1 MRSRRRTPYRTS
13 WESVWTGNTFL
24 SIYDKTIDYY
34 MLKWNYCLLFR
45 QRLEEETKKE
55 LQREHIEKIKR
66 IKEKNLQDKIQEKI
80 RYDPKDEEKKIE
92 RKTRELRYSIL
103 RPCYY
108 LYSSFKNN
116 NHCSTMHSFQRL
128 EQRTR
133 EEEYDRHLN
142 EINSSLENKKLQIE
156 RLEEEKIRKVIEKKY
171 QDVLKK
177 VGIQE
182 DRLNRSVE
190 LTCNHHNIT

>member
-1 MRSRRRTPYRTS
+1 
-13 WESVWTGNTFL
+13 
-24 SIYDKTIDYY
+24 
-34 MLKWNYCLLFR
+34 
-45 QRLEEETKKE
+45 
-55 LQREHIEKIKR
+55 
-66 IKEKNLQDKIQEKI
+66 
-80 RYDPKDEEKKIE
+80 
-92 RKTRELRYSIL
+92 
-103 RPCYY
+103 
-108 LYSSFKNN
+108 
-116 NHCSTMHSFQRL
+116 MHSFQRL